1 MEKNMKKLLLITMLV
16 FSTIMFGYSAS
27 LYEDGRTYKITILHT
42 NDHHGH
48 FWPSRHGEYGFA
60 AQKTLI
66 DRIRKEVSLDGGYI
80 LVLSGGDINTG
91 VPESD
96 LQDAE
101 PDFKAMSMI
110 GYDAMVLGNHE
121 FDKPNEVLAKQKEW
135 AKFPF
140 LAANI
145 IKKSNGRPLYTPYI
159 TYSFDGLR
167 VAIMGL
173 TTGDTPKL
181 VTPTNVEKLRFQDP
195 IETAKK
201 LLPKLKQKAGLI
213 IALTH
218 MGYYDYGLYGS
229 NAPGDVTL
237 AQEVDGIDVIIGG
250 HSHTILD
257 AVDIQGDT
265 VIAHAGDW
273 GKYVGRLDLEFLNG
287 EITVKNHKIIPVNK
301 KKKIKKDGE
310 SVRVFVEEEIPAD
323 IQLASFLAD
332 YQNKGSEELSQV
344 IGSVDADFV
353 GERGIV
359 RAQETNLG
367 NLIAKTQRVKV
378 GADVAVMNSGGIR
391 TSLKQGDITYKDV
404 LKVQPFSNTICMVTL
419 SGAELK
425 QYLEVAANKKAGS
438 GAFAQFDNAEIVMNG
453 DKLESAKV
461 GGMMVQDSGSYKLAI
476 NSFAAAGGDGYVKV
490 TNHST
495 FVDSGYI
502 DADVLKEYIQK
513 NSPLSA
519 DQHAPTNDVTRK

>member
-1 MEKNMKKLLLITMLV
+1 MKKLLLIAMLV
-16 FSTIMFGYSAS
+16 FSTVMFGYSAS
-27 LYEDGRTYKITILHT
+27 LYEDGKTYKITILHT

-48 FWPSRHGEYGFA
+48 FWTSRNGEYGFA

-66 DRIRKEVSLDGGYI
+66 DRIRNEVSLDGGFT

-195 IETAKK
+195 VKTAKR
-201 LLPKLKQKAGLI
+201 LLPKLKQKAGLV

-250 HSHTILD
+250 HSHTKLE

-265 VIAHAGDW
+265 IIAQAGDW
-273 GKYVGRLDLEFLNG
+273 GKNVGRLDLEFMNG
-287 EITVKNHKIIPVNK
+287 EVTVTNYQVIPVNK
-301 KKKIKKDGE
+301 KKKVEKDGE
-310 SVRVFVEEEIPAD
+310 TVRVFVDEEIPAD
-323 IQLASFLAD
+323 IELVSFLSE
-332 YQNKGSEELSQV
+332 YQNKGAEELSQV
-344 IGSVDADFV
+344 IGAANADFV
-353 GERGIV
+353 GERGVV
-359 RAQETNLG
+359 RNQETNLG
-367 NLIAKTQRVKV
+367 NLIATTQRLKV
-378 GADVAVMNSGGIR
+378 GADLAVMNSGGIR
-391 TSLKQGDITYKDV
+391 TSLKTGDISYKDV

-425 QYLEVAANKKAGS
+425 QYLEIAANKTAGS
-438 GAFAQFDNAEIVMNG
+438 GAFAQFDNVEIVMNG
-453 DKLESAKV
+453 EKLESASV
-461 GGMMVQDSGSYKLAI
+461 GGMTVMDSGSYKLAV
-476 NSFAAAGGDGYVKV
+476 NSFAAAGGDGYMKV

-513 NSPLSA
+513 NSPLNAA
-519 DQHAPTNDVTRK
+519 DYAPTNDVTRK